1 VKPAPV
7 DLAAIPR
14 RRRWFVV
21 TDDGDTVGSLCSE
34 LETLRKALIKADHT
48 PWCATNCQHA
58 IHDCDCGWQEAVEP
72 YLPTAED
79 VRGILA

>member
-1 VKPAPV
+1 MKPAPV

-21 TDDGDTVGSLCSE
+21 TDDGDTV
-34 LETLRKALIKADHT
+34 
-48 PWCATNCQHA
+48 WCATNCQHA